1 MEDDSFNINAQN
13 ASLAGL
19 EVLVQVYARQ
29 EALIHLVMDKLI
41 ERGENETELV
51 KEFDA
56 DFQAAKKGLMRLLYE
71 DYGAIDLKGLF
82 DEDEPTQ

>member
-1 MEDDSFNINAQN
+1 MEDDSFNINSNN
-13 ASLAGL
+13 ASVAAL

-51 KEFDA
+51 KDFDA
-56 DFQAAKKGLMRLLYE
+56 DYLFAKKTLMRLLYE
-71 DYGAIDLKGLF
+71 DYGDIDLKGLF
-82 DEDEPTQ
+82 DENA

>member
-1 MEDDSFNINAQN
+1 MEDNSFNINSNN
-13 ASLAGL
+13 ASVAAL

-51 KEFDA
+51 KDFDA
-56 DFQAAKKGLMRLLYE
+56 DYLFAKKTLMRLLYE
-71 DYGAIDLKGLF
+71 DYGDIDLKGLF
-82 DEDEPTQ
+82 DENA

>member
-1 MEDDSFNINAQN
+1 MEDNSFNINSNN
-13 ASLAGL
+13 ASVAAL

-51 KEFDA
+51 KDFDA
-56 DFQAAKKGLMRLLYE
+56 DYLVAKKTLMRLLYE
-71 DYGAIDLKGLF
+71 DYGDIDLKGLF
-82 DEDEPTQ
+82 DEDA